1 MTSSSTPDTASSTPS
16 RRVVRGL
23 WAWSALALALAP
35 FSIPTFGAGVAL
47 GVGLIVVG
55 VVFQRRGF
63 AARRYIVAGA
73 VAVALGVASAGA
85 CGWFVLRPAEV
96 TGREERR
103 QDRIEHR
110 FDSAFDSAADVPGA
124 KADAGHTTDDAG
136 PAVDADSPAR
146 KPPAAGGVQEPR

>member
-1 MTSSSTPDTASSTPS
+1 MTTSAAPDTASSTPS

-23 WAWSALALALAP
+23 WAASALALALAP
-35 FSIPTFGAGVAL
+35 FSVPTFGAGIAL

-63 AARRYIVAGA
+63 AARRYIA
-73 VAVALGVASAGA
+73 VGVIAVVLGVASAGA

-96 TGREERR
+96 TGGEERR
-103 QDRIEHR
+103 QDRVEAR
-110 FDSAFDSAADVPGA
+110 FNSAFDNAANAPGAEADV
-124 KADAGHTTDDAG
+124 GHTTDDAG